1 MLDDANMALPQQET
15 VRWSR
20 LTSLRAGRGEVLVFR
35 PRSMEELSALL
46 QARQAG
52 LVPALSPLGAGTN
65 LLGYDDCQP
74 LAMVR
79 LAAGGEFSVVQSQG
93 GGLFR
98 LGTANLLGRTLEQ
111 LAVDGYGGFAGL
123 AGIPGTLGGALAMNA
138 GANGQEIAEA
148 VRAMEGVDLESGKS
162 WSWQTEQGGWGYR
175 QSPVP
180 RQVLLTSAV
189 LQLQTVSPEEEK
201 GRISAEY
208 QRRQRVTPRGASA
221 GSVFRNPPGAAAG
234 KLLEEAGCKG
244 LQIGAYQVSQQHA
257 NWIVNETGGEGSA
270 EDCLNLLREMQC
282 RVLNNSHISLQPEW
296 RRP

>member
-1 MLDDANMALPQQET
+1 MTLPLQET

-20 LTSLRAGRGEVLVFR
+20 LTSLRAGMGEVSVFR
-35 PRSMEELSALL
+35 PKSAEELSALL

-52 LVPALSPLGAGTN
+52 RVPPLSPLGAGTN
-65 LLGYDDCQP
+65 LLGYDDSQP

-79 LAAGGEFSVVQSQG
+79 LATGEEFSSVLPLG
-93 GGLFR
+93 NGLFR

-111 LAVDGYGGFAGL
+111 LAADGYGGLAGL

-148 VRAMEGVDLESGKS
+148 VRAIEGVDLESGES
-162 WSWQTEQGGWGYR
+162 WNWQAEQGGWGYR

-189 LQLQTVSPEEEK
+189 LQLQAVSPDEEK
-201 GRISAEY
+201 ARISAEW

-221 GSVFRNPPGAAAG
+221 GSVFRNPPCAAAG
-234 KLLEEAGCKG
+234 RLLEEAGCKG
-244 LQIGAYQVSQQHA
+244 LQRGAFQVSQQHA

-270 EDCLNLLREMQC
+270 EDCLNLLREMQR
-282 RVLNNSHISLQPEW
+282 RVLNNCHISLQPEW